1 MIEPLA
7 EPGHPAGAP
16 EVVSSRPWWD
26 LARIVV
32 IALGAVVLARMVF
45 RLTDVVGLVLLA
57 GSLALVTDPFRRRL
71 ARAVPSGVAAALTA
85 VATLVAAVALGT
97 LLLNDLAGQSERLA
111 DDLVER
117 IESWQPGSVP
127 AEVAGSLDA
136 ADGVRDV
143 LERLPTLVVAG
154 EDDAAGVGRQAIDL
168 LLVVILAAFF
178 QGGASR
184 MVDWLAS
191 RWPRHQRE
199 EVRAMLADVERRGGS
214 YVRRTVLLAV
224 AVTAAVSGAAWSLDI
239 PGAFVLGCWA
249 GAWAVVPTIGWLVG
263 TTPAVIAGFAAGPTE
278 GLLLL
283 AAALVIAL
291 GTGLARRRLVARVG
305 LRLGPALSVIA
316 FAVGV
321 TVAGFGGLFVCLVA
335 ASVAAAA
342 LTTAAPLAMP
352 GATPAPPGEP
362 VDPALVP
369 DPDRAGSRALL
380 RVDTGAVLVAPGRRG
395 LLTLAGA
402 VVAGV
407 LAWMLAG
414 HLGAAMVWVV
424 VGGLV
429 AVALSRPLGWLGRRA
444 HLPRPAGAA
453 ALFVLIATVAGAATV
468 AGVAGGVDTTTEL
481 GEELP
486 TVVTELESLPLIGEW
501 LRDREAA
508 AWVEDQMNDL
518 PQRLQEARDM
528 SSWLPTIGAR
538 VLDLFWTVLI
548 AFALLLDGPRLLA
561 AVQRRVPAAKRR
573 QFTRL
578 VDVSQRSIGGYLAG
592 AALVAALNAG
602 VVFTIAIALGIAL
615 APVLAVWAFVWN
627 FVPQI
632 GGFMGGF
639 PLVVLALAA
648 GPLAAVVA
656 GTLFV
661 AYQFVENH
669 LIQPT
674 VIGEAIDVPAWV
686 TLLAALAG
694 GAAAG
699 VVGAVVLTPLV
710 GVVRVILATSRR
722 RDFPGSTVP
731 LGDAA

>member
-1 MIEPLA
+1 
-7 EPGHPAGAP
+7 
-16 EVVSSRPWWD
+16 
-26 LARIVV
+26 
-32 IALGAVVLARMVF
+32 
-45 RLTDVVGLVLLA
+45 
-57 GSLALVTDPFRRRL
+57 
-71 ARAVPSGVAAALTA
+71 
-85 VATLVAAVALGT
+85 
-97 LLLNDLAGQSERLA
+97 
-111 DDLVER
+111 
-117 IESWQPGSVP
+117 
-127 AEVAGSLDA
+127 
-136 ADGVRDV
+136 
-143 LERLPTLVVAG
+143 
-154 EDDAAGVGRQAIDL
+154 
-168 LLVVILAAFF
+168 
-178 QGGASR
+178 
-184 MVDWLAS
+184 
-191 RWPRHQRE
+191 
-199 EVRAMLADVERRGGS
+199 
-214 YVRRTVLLAV
+214 
-224 AVTAAVSGAAWSLDI
+224 
-239 PGAFVLGCWA
+239 
-249 GAWAVVPTIGWLVG
+249 
-263 TTPAVIAGFAAGPTE
+263 
-278 GLLLL
+278 
-283 AAALVIAL
+283 
-291 GTGLARRRLVARVG
+291 
-305 LRLGPALSVIA
+305 
-316 FAVGV
+316 
-321 TVAGFGGLFVCLVA
+321 
-335 ASVAAAA
+335 
-342 LTTAAPLAMP
+342 
-352 GATPAPPGEP
+352 

-453 ALFVLIATVAGAATV
+453 ALFVLISTVAGAATV